1 MDLEMNEPQ
10 QKYKLQLLGKKGRVS
25 FMGGGGGS
33 VCLLAS
39 SDFIFFLS
47 QT

>member
-25 FMGGGGGS
+25 FMGGGGGE
-33 VCLLAS
+33 CL
-39 SDFIFFLS
+39 FVGVF
-47 QT
+47 

>member
-25 FMGGGGGS
+25 FMGGGGGGVF
-33 VCLLAS
+33 VCWRLL
-39 SDFIFFLS
+39 ILFFS
-47 QT
+47 

>member
-25 FMGGGGGS
+25 FMGGGS